1 MSSRSRNRPP
11 KLEPRVAPATT
22 APVPTRE
29 ELVERAKLA
38 GPAGGPEPGP
48 TELRRLVD
56 RIVQGDRRALGELA
70 PIPGLTA
77 LDGWAAITSVF
88 GATPDH
94 PRIDPRCT
102 ISGAERAAA
111 RVCAVAAG
119 GVRIALATARPASLL
134 PLHHA
139 FASLARRCG
148 GDVVDITDA
157 GPIRADGRAQR
168 YIRWVDGVATV
179 TDGSALCGTNDG
191 EVARE
196 WLFVAPRPSLV
207 IADGPF
213 AEVAWEAGIEVV
225 VLAGLD
231 RPAPAV
237 AAARDAR
244 CTVVPLRTDR
254 PPRNYAVVRSV
265 VEMPLDLGCTPE
277 M

>member
-11 KLEPRVAPATT
+11 KLEPRAAQPTI

-38 GPAGGPEPGP
+38 GRAGGPEPGP

-56 RIVQGDRRALGELA
+56 HMARGDRRVLGELA

-88 GATPDH
+88 GATPDA
-94 PRIDPRCT
+94 PRIDPGCT
-102 ISGAERAAA
+102 ILGAERAAA

-119 GVRIALATARPASLL
+119 GVRIALATSHPASLL
-134 PLHHA
+134 PLHQT
-139 FASLARRCG
+139 FATLARRAG
-148 GDVVDITDA
+148 GDVIDLADA
-157 GPIRADGRAQR
+157 GPMRADGRTQR
-168 YIRWVDGVATV
+168 WLRWVDGVATV
-179 TDGSALCGTNDG
+179 TDGSALVGTNDG

-196 WLFVAPRPSLV
+196 WLFVVPRPSLV

-231 RPAPAV
+231 RPGLAI
-237 AAARDAR
+237 AAARQER
-244 CTVVPLRTDR
+244 CTAVPLRTDR
-254 PPRNYAVVRSV
+254 PPRNYAVVRSLLELPTAPGYTS
-265 VEMPLDLGCTPE
+265 EM
-277 M
+277 

>member
-1 MSSRSRNRPP
+1 VTSPT
-11 KLEPRVAPATT
+11 V

-38 GPAGGPEPGP
+38 GAAGGPEPGP

-56 RIVQGDRRALGELA
+56 RIARGDRRVLGELA
-70 PIPGLTA
+70 PVPGLTA
-77 LDGWAAITSVF
+77 LESWASITSVF
-88 GATPDH
+88 GATPDD

-102 ISGAERAAA
+102 ITGAEHAAA
-111 RVCAVAAG
+111 RVRAVAGSGA
-119 GVRIALATARPASLL
+119 RIAIATAHPASLL

-139 FASLARRCG
+139 FASLARRGG
-148 GDVVDITDA
+148 GDVIDVSDA
-157 GPIRADGRAQR
+157 TLMRADGRTAR
-168 YIRWVDGVATV
+168 WLRWVDGVATV
-179 TDGSALCGTNDG
+179 TDGSALFSTNDG

-196 WLFVAPRPSLV
+196 WLFIVPRPALV

-231 RPAPAV
+231 RPAIAV
-237 AAARDAR
+237 SAARGKG

-254 PPRNYAVVRSV
+254 PPRNYAVIRSL
-265 VEMPLDLGCTPE
+265 VEPPSDLGYTSE

>member
-11 KLEPRVAPATT
+11 KLEPRVAQPTI

-38 GPAGGPEPGP
+38 GRAGGPEPGP

-56 RIVQGDRRALGELA
+56 HLARGDRQVLGELA

-77 LDGWAAITSVF
+77 LDGWAAITAVF
-88 GATPDH
+88 GATPDA
-94 PRIDPRCT
+94 PRIDPGCT
-102 ISGAERAAA
+102 ILGAERAAA
-111 RVCAVAAG
+111 RVRSVAAG

-139 FASLARRCG
+139 FATIARRAG
-148 GDVVDITDA
+148 GDVIDLADA
-157 GPIRADGRAQR
+157 GPMRADGRAQR
-168 YIRWVDGVATV
+168 WLRWVDGVATV
-179 TDGSALCGTNDG
+179 TDGAALLATVDG

-196 WLFVAPRPSLV
+196 WLFVVPRPSLV

-231 RPAPAV
+231 RPGLAI
-237 AAARDAR
+237 AAAREAR
-244 CTVVPLRTDR
+244 CTAVPLRTDR
-254 PPRNYAVVRSV
+254 PPRNYGIVRSLL
-265 VEMPLDLGCTPE
+265 ELPTSLGYTPE

>member
-11 KLEPRVAPATT
+11 KLEPRAPRATI
-22 APVPTRE
+22 AAVPTRE

-38 GPAGGPEPGP
+38 GAAGGPEPGP

-56 RIVQGDRRALGELA
+56 NMARGDRRALGELG
-70 PIPGLTA
+70 PIAGLTA
-77 LDGWAAITSVF
+77 LDGWSAITAIF
-88 GATPDH
+88 GATPED

-102 ISGAERAAA
+102 IVGAERAAT
-111 RVCAVAAG
+111 RVRAVAAT
-119 GVRIALATARPASLL
+119 GVRIALATAHPASLL
-134 PLHHA
+134 TLYGA
-139 FASLARRCG
+139 FAGIARRAG
-148 GDVVDITDA
+148 GDVIDGADS
-157 GPIRADGRAQR
+157 GPMRADGRAQR
-168 YIRWVDGVATV
+168 WLRWVDGVATV
-179 TDGSALCGTNDG
+179 TDGSALCATNDG

-196 WLFVAPRPSLV
+196 WLFLVPRPSLV

-231 RPAPAV
+231 RPAPAI
-237 AAARDAR
+237 AAAREDR

-254 PPRNYAVVRSV
+254 PPRNYGIVRSL
-265 VEMPLDLGCTPE
+265 VELPAGLGYTPE